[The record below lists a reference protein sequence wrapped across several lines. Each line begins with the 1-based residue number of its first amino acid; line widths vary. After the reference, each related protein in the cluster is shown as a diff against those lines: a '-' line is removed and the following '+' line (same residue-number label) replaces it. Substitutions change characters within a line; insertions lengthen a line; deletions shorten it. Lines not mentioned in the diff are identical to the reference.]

1 MAHEGGATPELFD
14 AHVDMR
20 HRSYVSVVHG
30 VNQGTFWAF
39 VPMVTMPIDPRWLP
53 RYMVHSGDMPD
64 PDRRPRDKSTRFQYD
79 MSLIAAL
86 LDRWRPET
94 HTFHLPIGEMAPTL
108 QDAAMLL
115 GLPCAGRA
123 VGAFDVPPSWRDE
136 LLARFAGVQRNA
148 LAPPYRTFSSA
159 HGPTKKEDANDAIV
173 ARHLEA
179 YMLWLF
185 GWVMFCSSQGDSC
198 PKHLLPLARQIA
210 DASVDDVPQFSWA
223 SAVLAATYRG
233 LCKCCTKFA
242 AEEPIFVGC
251 PLLLQLWSYER
262 FPVGRPHVNLEPY
275 IEAGH
280 DEVDRPTMASLWCL
294 RKFAWV
300 DVQTKKS
307 YPDFVGQVDALV
319 DTDGLSSLCLRDQ
332 EYWMTRKPIVYDIH
346 VEEYHVHRVM
356 RQFGRHQDFPV
367 PVTHSVPA
375 HGQPPASLWAAKVLP
390 YIQSWA
396 EAQDDVVFEDR
407 PHSNEAFAQ
416 TRVRVMHVPAEP
428 PMTAGVSETYPLARD
443 QNFAVAYDVIQEIEA
458 VAVSSIGKY
467 TNMTPAQHLSTYQ
480 KMPSLVVATTLS
492 FHHVLRVRCSMPV
505 LPHDMPAPRRHMHPL
520 LARRRRLALLR
531 PRTRHVQGRRRFLL
545 WVRMGPDLPGDVD
558 QWERP
563 EWERSDWVQSYY
575 GSRHQEEAGPSQFS
589 DAPLPTQGT
598 QVEQTP
604 LPDVVPPDPL
614 TYSQHHTRAARDAA
628 RRGRRGP
635 PSANASRAVRPIP
648 EQVENKSQHYARLTQ
663 AREEARLAREEHARR
678 VRQQQIRLKGKED
691 ELKRRRAQLGKREAA
706 LKIQEE
712 QFQAREADLKRE
724 EEKQKHRYKEPSPLT
739 VGLPAAEAPSAI
751 SNGGSHFPPDE
762 TAEATFNRFIRW
774 KATYRRLGR
783 RKAHSAI

>member
-30 VNQGTFWAF
+30 VNQGTFRAR

-94 HTFHLPIGEMAPTL
+94 HTFHLPVGEMAPTL

-115 GLPCAGRA
+115 GLPEVAA
-123 VGAFDVPPSWRDE
+123 
-136 LLARFAGVQRNA
+136 
-148 LAPPYRTFSSA
+148 YMT
-159 HGPTKKEDANDAIV
+159 EDANYATVDS
-173 ARHLEA
+173 HFEA
-179 YMLWLF
+179 YLLWLF

-210 DASVDDVPQFSWA
+210 DAPVDDVPQFSWA
-223 SAVLAATYRG
+223 SAVLAATYRD
-233 LCKCCTKFA
+233 LCKCCTKSA

-294 RKFAWV
+294 RK
-300 DVQTKKS
+300 TKKS
-307 YPDFVGQVDALV
+307 YPDFVSQFDALV
-319 DTDGLSSLCLRDQ
+319 ETDVRWTPYSPADIAARAPQGLSSLCLRDQ

-356 RQFGRHQDFPV
+356 RQFGLHQDFPV

-375 HGQPPASLWAAKVLP
+375 HGQPPASLWAAK
-390 YIQSWA
+390 
-396 EAQDDVVFEDR
+396 DDVVFEDR
-407 PHSNEAFAQ
+407 PHTNEAFAQ
-416 TRVRVMHVPAEP
+416 YLHWYLSRTRVRVMHVPAEP

-443 QNFAVAYDVIQEIEA
+443 QNFAVVEIEA
-458 VAVSSIGKY
+458 VAVSSIGQY

-480 KMPSLVVATTLS
+480 KMSSLVVATTLS

-505 LPHDMPAPRRHMHPL
+505 LLHDMPAPRRHRHPF

-531 PRTRHVQGRRRFLL
+531 PRTRHVQSQGRRHFLL

-575 GSRHQEEAGPSQFS
+575 GSRHQEEAALHSS
-589 DAPLPTQGT
+589 GT

-604 LPDVVPPDPL
+604 LPDAGRRPTREIVPPDPL
-614 TYSQHHTRAARDAA
+614 TYSETWQERA
-628 RRGRRGP
+628 
-635 PSANASRAVRPIP
+635 
-648 EQVENKSQHYARLTQ
+648 SQAWTHL
-663 AREEARLAREEHARR
+663 AREEARLAREEHERQ
-678 VRQQQIRLKGKED
+678 VRQQQIHLNGKED
-691 ELKRRRAQLGKREAA
+691 ELKRWRAQLGEREVA

-712 QFQAREADLKRE
+712 QFQDREADLKRE
-724 EEKQKHRYKEPSPLT
+724 EEKQKHRYKEAGQSSTTDGRKGKEKFLRFTHPAH
-739 VGLPAAEAPSAI
+739 LPPACQRRKLLP
-751 SNGGSHFPPDE
+751 HFPPDE
-762 TAEATFNRFIRW
+762 TAEATFNRFIWW